1 MGEMSNYVKDL
12 LIYEGGDT
20 VSVLGGSAEVI
31 SKCFPTAVQKG
42 KMMTKDDTS
51 LLKFSGRHQE

>member
-20 VSVLGGSAEVI
+20 VSV
-31 SKCFPTAVQKG
+31 
-42 KMMTKDDTS
+42 
-51 LLKFSGRHQE
+51 FSGDQQKLSLNAFLLLSRKEK